1 MLIQQKVYCS
11 LKEKASANHLYV
23 LDYKSTRQYKE
34 YFDRAFI
41 FIESDSYV
49 ILDIKDACSKKALE
63 YFLQKCVF
71 RSITVIL
78 KVKALNALY
87 KKYLALIKY
96 FILDEVVADNYIVQ
110 LPADFLS
117 YAYAKIEDNSFMM
130 LNDNSKYDIYD
141 SISISLYAKKRFD
154 LDVINL

>member
-11 LKEKASANHLYV
+11 LKEKVSASHLYM
-23 LDYKSTRQYKE
+23 LDYKSTRHYEE

-41 FIESDSYV
+41 FIESNSYV
-49 ILDIKDACSKKALE
+49 VLSIENTCSKKALE
-63 YFLQKCVF
+63 YFLQKCIF
-71 RSITVIL
+71 RNIIVIL

-96 FILDEVVADNYIVQ
+96 FVLDEVIADSYIVQ

>member
-1 MLIQQKVYCS
+1 MLIQQKAYCN
-11 LKEKASANHLYV
+11 LKEKVGASHLYA
-23 LDYKSTRQYKE
+23 LDYKSTRRYEE

-41 FIESDSYV
+41 FIESNSYIV
-49 ILDIKDACSKKALE
+49 LDIKDICSKKALE
-63 YFLQKCVF
+63 YFLQKCIF
-71 RSITVIL
+71 RSMTVIL

-96 FILDEVVADNYIVQ
+96 FILDEVITDNCIVQ
-110 LPADFLS
+110 LPVDFLS
-117 YAYAKIEDNSFMM
+117 CAYAKIEDNSFMT